1 MKKKN
6 HLGSSDG
13 LEFRIR
19 GRASE
24 LIAFFHSEEKL
35 RAKAKK
41 EGLKIS
47 EVSKADRKWRDR
59 LKQEA
64 AILEQRCTLN
74 GISPVPAELQELS
87 RLLKN
92 GKKAATSLQKNHV
105 LSSLAWE
112 YDLNILDDAEINV
125 VPFAADS
132 LVEAGGLRP
141 LLKSPASGKNDLRQS
156 VRPWMSDEEFL
167 KNWKE
172 KREKLKKFQARPD
185 YEETMCAAR
194 AALLSKDKK

>member
-6 HLGSSDG
+6 HLGSLDG

-64 AILEQRCTLN
+64 SILEQRCTLN

-112 YDLNILDDAEINV
+112 YDPSILDDAEVNV
-125 VPFAADS
+125 VPFAADA
-132 LVEAGGLRP
+132 LVEVGGLRP
-141 LLKSPASGKNDLRQS
+141 LLKSPASRKNDLRQT
-156 VRPWMSDEEFL
+156 VCPWMSDETFL

-185 YEETMCAAR
+185 YEEIMHIAREAAS
-194 AALLSKDKK
+194 SKDEK

>member
-13 LEFRIR
+13 LEFRIK

-24 LIAFFHSEEKL
+24 LIAFFHSEEKM

-64 AILEQRCTLN
+64 SILEQRCSLN
-74 GISPVPAELQELS
+74 GISPIPVELQELS

-92 GKKAATSLQKNHV
+92 GKKSATSLQKNQV
-105 LSSLAWE
+105 SSSLAWE
-112 YDLNILDDAEINV
+112 YDLNILDDSKINV
-125 VPFAADS
+125 VPFAADA

-156 VRPWMSDEEFL
+156 ARALLSDEVFL
-167 KNWKE
+167 KRWKAQ
-172 KREKLKKFQARPD
+172 REKLKKFQALPN
-185 YEETMCAAR
+185 YEEMMSVAR
-194 AALLSKDKK
+194 EALLSKDKK